1 MFSLGK
7 FTCILAVG
15 VCFELLYWNWL
26 TGISC
31 LEACDFELPI

>member
-1 MFSLGK
+1 MFSLAK

-15 VCFELLYWNWL
+15 VCFELLHWNWL

-31 LEACDFELPI
+31 LEVCDFELPI